1 MMMMMISL
9 HICAI
14 VKMMQLT
21 FQSFPIYLFWLFS
34 PNKKK
39 PRIQGGH
46 ITYKTRNIRKQNRSL
61 DFKKGAVHL
70 KFDSEGNPLEAKPSK
85 TLNKVRNFLGKIE
98 MGKDPKILSCGKI
111 NIAGQSELFTQS
123 DREPSDITDTMNI
136 DGGHVVLSDI
146 GVTAYKTSD
155 QEEMINKNNSNA
167 SEMEQTDSLLH
178 DTLIGQENSEL
189 GKNERTKTDV
199 EISKPIEND
208 SDKKK
213 DNQSSR
219 LSDQDRRERRAKYLN
234 AKLGIGDLSR
244 YFSSS
249 ETNTS
254 SDQVSAIETESE
266 RTENIGEKETVQVE
280 NVPSSLVTAIKTES
294 EITKNI
300 SRREKVQVET
310 VSSSQ
315 MISSLSESERDE
327 IISEE
332 ETAQVEPNE
341 HKQEYTVDNSVSD
354 LIAERDSGTSQTSSV
369 QRLEVNKGI
378 EDDVLATS
386 EPVDQDQDILAG
398 ENHNSDS
405 EEQSKGIGE
414 DGSQI
419 GANVDRLESRNNQ
432 AVKQTRKARSVRS
445 KLGIGDLSQY
455 FSSDNSVNDSAA
467 SACSENT
474 KTVTENTET
483 VTENTETVT
492 ENTVTVTENTE
503 TVTENTET
511 VTENNESEKECPKM
525 TDVCSMKTAEGNAD
539 SGEICN
545 LVETEIPNVHR
556 GQEVK
561 RQNPES
567 STKLTVTNDYYNLE
581 EELEIGESFDDILND
596 DVNIMDGEDV
606 AEPTRSKKRKKR
618 RKINPM
624 PAEIAD
630 DKELRKYW
638 GQRYRLFSKFD
649 DGIKMDRGKNHVLNM
664 G

>member
-1 MMMMMISL
+1 MMISL

-21 FQSFPIYLFWLFS
+21 FQSFPIFIYLFWLFS

-46 ITYKTRNIRKQNRSL
+46 ITYKTKNIRKQNRSL
-61 DFKKGAVHL
+61 DFRKGAVHL
-70 KFDSEGNPLEAKPSK
+70 KFDSEGNTLEAKPSK

-98 MGKDPKILSCGKI
+98 MGNDPKILSCGKI
-111 NIAGQSELFTQS
+111 NIAGQSELLAQS

-136 DGGHVVLSDI
+136 DSGHVVLSDI
-146 GVTAYKTSD
+146 GVTATKTSD
-155 QEEMINKNNSNA
+155 QVEMIDKNNSNA
-167 SEMEQTDSLLH
+167 TEMEQTDSLLH
-178 DTLIGQENSEL
+178 DTLIAQENIDH
-189 GKNERTKTDV
+189 GPNERTKTVEVSKPSTKTSV
-199 EISKPIEND
+199 EISKPIDD
-208 SDKKK
+208 SEKKRN
-213 DNQSSR
+213 NQPSR

-244 YFSSS
+244 YFSSC

-266 RTENIGEKETVQVE
+266 RTESIGEKETE
-280 NVPSSLVTAIKTES
+280 
-294 EITKNI
+294 
-300 SRREKVQVET
+300 QVET
-310 VSSSQ
+310 VSSSR

-327 IISEE
+327 IIRGK
-332 ETAQVEPNE
+332 ETAQAETNE
-341 HKQEYTVDNSVSD
+341 HKQEYTVDNSLSD
-354 LIAERDSGTSQTSSV
+354 LMAISGTCQTGSI
-369 QRLEVNKGI
+369 QRVEVNKGI
-378 EDDVLATS
+378 EDDVLAMATS
-386 EPVDQDQDILAG
+386 EPVDQAQDILSG
-398 ENHNSDS
+398 KTDNNFDS
-405 EEQSKGIGE
+405 EEQSKCIGE

-419 GANVDRLESRNNQ
+419 GATVDRRESRSNQ
-432 AVKQTRKARSVRS
+432 AVKQTKKGRSVRS

-455 FSSDNSVNDSAA
+455 FSSDNSVNDSVA

-474 KTVTENTET
+474 ETVTENIET
-483 VTENTETVT
+483 VTENTETVNEST
-492 ENTVTVTENTE
+492 
-503 TVTENTET
+503 
-511 VTENNESEKECPKM
+511 ESEKECPKM
-525 TDVCSMKTAEGNAD
+525 SDVYSMKTAEGNAD
-539 SGEICN
+539 SREICN
-545 LVETEIPNVHR
+545 LVETEIPNDHR

-596 DVNIMDGEDV
+596 DVNKMDDEDMP
-606 AEPTRSKKRKKR
+606 EPTRSKKRKKR

-649 DGIKMDRGKNHVLNM
+649 DGIKMDRGKSNVLNDCYL
-664 G
+664 